1 MYWKD
6 EGYLL
11 SKNNFG
17 ENSIIMETFTLD
29 HGKCSGIVYG
39 GSSRENKKIFQI
51 GNKILLNYKSKN
63 ENKIGYFTIE
73 LIKPISPMFFDDKK
87 RSICIL
93 AASSILKILLPE
105 NQLNRKIYS
114 SFENLLNKLSSN
126 NWISL
131 YILWELSLVKE
142 LGFEINLPE
151 EKKLSKLLN
160 YTISINNRSFKIP
173 EILFDHCDENTTKAK
188 IVEALVFNKNLLL
201 ENFIFP
207 NKIKLPSSRN
217 ILEKYFTNE

>member
-1 MYWKD
+1 MHWKD

-17 ENSIIMETFTLD
+17 ENSIVMETFTLD

-39 GSSRENKKIFQI
+39 GSSRGNKKIFQI
-51 GNKILLNYKSKN
+51 GNKILVNYKSKN

-93 AASSILKILLPE
+93 AASSILKVLLPE
-105 NQLNRKIYS
+105 HQINKKIYN

-126 NWISL
+126 NWIRL

-142 LGFEINLPE
+142 LGFEINLPDI
-151 EKKLSKLLN
+151 KNSSNFPN
-160 YTISINNRSFKIP
+160 YTFSINNSTYKIP
-173 EILFDHCDENTTKAK
+173 KLLFEHSYENATKAE
-188 IVEALVFNKNLLL
+188 IIEALAFNKNLLL

-207 NKIKLPSSRN
+207 NKIRFPSSRN
-217 ILEKYFTNE
+217 ILEKYFN